1 MNTRRVGNSVSLFP
15 FLAVLVCAMGALIF
29 LLLVVTRQIR
39 AEARAVAI
47 QDARQ
52 QSALEPSSRAPEPP
66 RPPPEPAAE
75 AEPDLPLPLLDDVA
89 AVEVD

>member
-1 MNTRRVGNSVSLFP
+1 MSTRRVGNSVSLFP

-47 QDARQ
+47 QEADAET
-52 QSALEPSSRAPEPP
+52 SGAAPAAPKPLPPS
-66 RPPPEPAAE
+66 PPPDSAVDPA
-75 AEPDLPLPLLDDVA
+75 PLVLDDVD
-89 AVEVD
+89 AVEVDWR